1 MVVNDVAAWRASFC
15 AKGVRAARR
24 AMEMIRRNAGDPS
37 AQARNCYYLWQA
49 LNVCYDYAQAWQTV
63 VECALEAHQE
73 MLLTGRWAQW
83 MDYLNMAIQASRR
96 LADRRAETTLL
107 LYLGRMQERCGEWNP
122 ARRHLE
128 EAIALA
134 DGLGDRSA
142 RARALATLSD
152 IERQA
157 GHLDEAQRLAQQ
169 AIESLQGVDDAQALS
184 EAYRGLG
191 NVHFQRGRS
200 KEAVAAYHTALEYAH
215 ACGDLHC
222 LARIYHNLGTV
233 CAQQGNTRSAAVE
246 YDRALELFRQ
256 VGDMAGEALALSNIG
271 LACQADRG
279 YWRQAAETFRSAIAI
294 AQKIGYY
301 QGETTALSYLIDTL
315 LKMGEVE
322 QAEAAIEQLRAI
334 YRRTDNTYGLAAI
347 EHQTARVCLARNDA
361 RAALLHLQHAR
372 ESPELSADCEDMA
385 LVETETG
392 RAWAALGEWEK
403 AESACKRALDLW
415 AVASEWPGELDTWLA
430 LVELYRQ
437 TAAWEKLAGVLE
449 AARALAA
456 QVEREDALAVLD
468 AAAGD
473 ALFAAGQIAAG
484 CAAYLTALQRISASG
499 ENDRQAQCYQRLVA
513 QARAQM
519 AAQEQAGR
527 PIEGRLAELA
537 ALIRAKQDRLATC
550 PT

>member
-1 MVVNDVAAWRASFC
+1 MVVSDVAAVRSSFC
-15 AKGVRAARR
+15 AKGVKAAQRAL
-24 AMEMIRRNAGDPS
+24 EMIRRHAGDAT
-37 AQARNCYYLWQA
+37 AQQRNCYYLWQA

-83 MDYLNMAIQASRR
+83 MDYLKMAIQASRR
-96 LADRRAETTLL
+96 LADRRTETILL
-107 LYLGRMQERCGEWNP
+107 LHLGRVQERCGEWSL
-122 ARRHLE
+122 ARQHLE
-128 EAIALA
+128 QAITLA

-157 GHLDEAQRLAQQ
+157 GHLDEAQRLVQQ
-169 AIESLQGVDDAQALS
+169 AIASLHGVNDAQALS
-184 EAYRGLG
+184 EVYRGLG
-191 NVHFQRGRS
+191 NVHLQRGQS
-200 KEAVAAYHTALEYAH
+200 EEAVVAYYTALEYAH

-233 CAQQGNTRSAAVE
+233 CAQQGNTRRAAVE

-279 YWRQAAETFRSAIAI
+279 YWRQATETFDQAIAI
-294 AQKIGYY
+294 ARKIGYY
-301 QGETTALSYLIDTL
+301 QGETTALGYLIDTL
-315 LKMGEVE
+315 LKMEEVE

-334 YRRTDNTYGLAAI
+334 YLRTNNIYGLAAI

-361 RAALLHLQHAR
+361 RTALLHLQHAR

-403 AESACKRALDLW
+403 AESAYKQALELW

-437 TAAWEKLAGVLE
+437 TAAWEKLQGVLE

-468 AAAGD
+468 AAAGE

-484 CAAYLTALQRISASG
+484 CDAYLTALQRATESSQG
-499 ENDRQAQCYQRLVA
+499 DCQARCYQRIAA
-513 QARAQM
+513 QARAQL
-519 AAQEQAGR
+519 AAQEQAGQ
-527 PIEGRLAELA
+527 PIAGRLAELA
-537 ALIRAKQDRLATC
+537 AWLG
-550 PT
+550 